1 MKIPIND
8 FESIFELKVG
18 ESIELKT
25 NNIMSAKCTVSK
37 VKRMTGGYYKVQQL
51 ENDTIIV
58 SRETNKEKT
67 ISWTKKMRMMLVGSC
82 LEVVFEDKSEIRKV
96 RATASNLKHYGV
108 HVVVENNKLNCKITR
123 EL

>member
-18 ESIELKT
+18 DSIALKT
-25 NNIMSAKCTVSK
+25 SNLMSAKCTVSK
-37 VKRMTGGYYKVQQL
+37 VKRMTGGDYSVEQL
-51 ENDTIIV
+51 EDESIIV
-58 SRETNKEKT
+58 NRKENKEKP
-67 ISWTKKMRMMLVGSC
+67 ISWTKKMRMMIVGTSF
-82 LEVVFEDKSEIRKV
+82 EVVFEDKSEIKKV
-96 RATASNLKHYGV
+96 RATASNLKHHGI